1 MVNLSSVLCTEA
13 AWFVPL
19 FTGILA
25 MAAVHQ
31 PLILWFSPLHFAGVL
46 SESSLVEEGKE
57 KRPSA
62 ASAVRLVK
70 TGAGK
75 V

>member
-1 MVNLSSVLCTEA
+1 M
-13 AWFVPL
+13 
-19 FTGILA
+19 FTGTLA
-25 MAAVHQ
+25 KAAVHQ
-31 PLILWFSPLHFAGVL
+31 PLILWLSPLHFAGVL
-46 SESSLVEEGKE
+46 SENSLAEEGRQ

>member
-1 MVNLSSVLCTEA
+1 M
-13 AWFVPL
+13 
-19 FTGILA
+19 FTGVLA
-25 MAAVHQ
+25 KAAVHQ
-31 PLILWFSPLHFAGVL
+31 PFILWLSPLHFAGVL
-46 SESSLVEEGKE
+46 SENSLAEEGKV
-57 KRPSA
+57 KRASV